1 MQPTPQTV
9 IKSLMEPARLLICLG
24 RMHGLLI
31 YSFLYAPLAL
41 LIAGSLNASRYGNR
55 WEGFTLD
62 WYRSLVGDTDLLR
75 AAWNSLKVATLSATL
90 ATALGTVGAIALY
103 RYRFRGRGFLQ
114 GLLFVTLMSPD
125 ILMAVSLLVL
135 FLGLGLK
142 PGLLT
147 LWLAHTTF
155 CLPFVTTTVS
165 SRLQGFD
172 RSLLEAAQDLG
183 ASEWIAIRRIMLPLT
198 LPAILAGWL
207 LSFTLSLDDVVVS
220 FFVTGPDFDVL
231 PLRIYSMVR
240 LGVKPEVNA
249 LAALLFGVSLVA
261 VIVAQSLLRQNNQ
274 R

>member
-1 MQPTPQTV
+1 MN
-9 IKSLMEPARLLICLG
+9 PARLLIRLG
-24 RMHGLLI
+24 RIHGLLI
-31 YSFLYAPLAL
+31 YGFLYAPLAL
-41 LIAGSLNASRYGNR
+41 LIAGSFNASRYGTR

-62 WYRSLVGDTDLLR
+62 WYRSLADDADLLQ
-75 AAWNSLKVATLSATL
+75 AAWNSLEVATLSATL
-90 ATALGTVGAIALY
+90 ATVVGTLGAVALY

-135 FLGLGLK
+135 FLGLGLE

-165 SRLQGFD
+165 GRLQGFD

-183 ASEWIAIRRIMLPLT
+183 ASEWIAIRRIMLPLA

-220 FFVTGPDFDVL
+220 FFVTGPDFEVL

-240 LGVKPEVNA
+240 LGVKPDVNA
-249 LAALLFGVSLVA
+249 LAALLFGLSLA
-261 VIVAQSLLRQNNQ
+261 VVVVAQSLLRQND
-274 R
+274 RR